1 MEKKKKKIK
10 AHRIGTC
17 GTFCSNCKKSDAR
30 AFNQYIKYCWFCG
43 AEFDI
48 KNWRFQR
55 KVKTLTNEQKI
66 RDKISTI
73 EGLAD
78 YLVSYNDNYG
88 EFYTSDCESFET
100 KGEAVQHEIE
110 WLKEEYNELW

>member
-1 MEKKKKKIK
+1 MNEI
-10 AHRIGTC
+10 
-17 GTFCSNCKKSDAR
+17 
-30 AFNQYIKYCWFCG
+30 NQLNKDLYKWYIKGRLRHW
-43 AEFDI
+43 
-48 KNWRFQR
+48 Q
-55 KVKTLTNEQKI
+55 TNKKI

-78 YLVSYNDNYG
+78 YLMSYNDNYG

>member
-1 MEKKKKKIK
+1 MDEFRIKIEQL
-10 AHRIGTC
+10 IEDLENET
-17 GTFCSNCKKSDAR
+17 SNRNMNDLEEGRYKTLCEVLDLIDE
-30 AFNQYIKYCWFCG
+30 Q
-43 AEFDI
+43 

-55 KVKTLTNEQKI
+55 KVQTLTNEQKI

>member
-1 MEKKKKKIK
+1 MLSIIVCVMGTKK
-10 AHRIGTC
+10 
-17 GTFCSNCKKSDAR
+17 
-30 AFNQYIKYCWFCG
+30 
-43 AEFDI
+43 
-48 KNWRFQR
+48 WRFQR

>member
-1 MEKKKKKIK
+1 M
-10 AHRIGTC
+10 
-17 GTFCSNCKKSDAR
+17 
-30 AFNQYIKYCWFCG
+30 
-43 AEFDI
+43 
-48 KNWRFQR
+48 NWRFQR
-55 KVKTLTNEQKI
+55 KVKTFTNEQKI
-66 RDKISTI
+66 RNKISTI